1 MLLEAAEGGI
11 GGGLAGLQRPGYRC
25 FCDHIS
31 HVFMEEYLQ
40 TYRIVERGDLR
51 ELLLILLLGV
61 GFRYFFRGA
70 GEELLRV
77 SLEAILHDD
86 PEEVSD
92 HEDSKLD

>member
-1 MLLEAAEGGI
+1 
-11 GGGLAGLQRPGYRC
+11 
-25 FCDHIS
+25 
-31 HVFMEEYLQ
+31 LQ